1 MNWFITGDTHRNFD
15 KIEEYIN
22 DFFPVSSSLIILGDA
37 GINYFL
43 DESDNELKKR
53 LNNLECNFYLVRGNH
68 EERPE
73 NLPNMVEVYDDNV
86 KGYIYMEPRYKKIRY
101 FIDGEEYYINDQK
114 TLVIGGAYS
123 IDKDYRLAVGWN
135 WFEEEQLNEEERDQI
150 LSKVKGKQYDTVL
163 SHTCPESFK
172 YCATKGNLIFGID
185 NTMELFLENIKES
198 ISYDRWYF
206 GHFHEDL
213 KCEDNAYCLFEYI
226 LPFGTI

>member
-1 MNWFITGDTHRNFD
+1 MPQYEPEETG
-15 KIEEYIN
+15 I
-22 DFFPVSSSLIILGDA
+22 IILGDA
-37 GINYFL
+37 GLNFW
-43 DESDNELKKR
+43 
-53 LNNLECNFYLVRGNH
+53 LNNTDKKYKKLLNNQGYHIYCVRGNH

-73 NLPNMVEVYDDNV
+73 NLGYKLDYDFDVFGMVYYDPDFDN
-86 KGYIYMEPRYKKIRY
+86 IRY
-101 FIDGEEYYINDQK
+101 FVDSGEYQIGKYSV
-114 TLVIGGAYS
+114 LVIGGAYS

-150 LSKVKGKQYDTVL
+150 LSKVKGKQYNTVL

-185 NTMELFLENIKES
+185 NTMELFLENIKEN